1 MGSGAGYR
9 DGVKQYQTI
18 DVLFGAKLITKVE
31 NVKKGKMVVPDN
43 TPAHSY
49 TPNTIYAKRDS
60 KTSKIDQITIYEN
73 HDKVRDIDWGHAHED
88 FAANDVH
95 VHEYHNN
102 IRSKKARAPTKI
114 ESELVNNIRREDGQ
128 I

>member
-31 NVKKGKMVVPDN
+31 NVKKGKMVIPDN

-49 TPNTIYAKRDS
+49 TPNTIYARRGI
-60 KTSKIDQITIYEN
+60 KTQKIIQISVYQDHN
-73 HDKVRDIDWGHAHED
+73 KVMDVDWGHIHD
-88 FAANDVH
+88 GMDIH
-95 VHEYHNN
+95 VQEYKDGK
-102 IRSKKARAPTKI
+102 RTGKTRAPTV
-114 ESELVNNIRREDGQ
+114 EELELVNNIRREDGQ